1 MNTVTNFML
10 GIRKDADG
18 NPVVSTPEGPNT
30 PLTQD
35 ILDRIEKNRVKV
47 QNEAL
52 GKDTDVS
59 NVTAN
64 TGSTGGSDDSGSDDD
79 GGDPDPTNVI
89 GSGYYQPNPQSD
101 YQTDYKPSAP
111 TGQSAI

>member
-1 MNTVTNFML
+1 M
-10 GIRKDADG
+10 
-18 NPVVSTPEGPNT
+18 
-30 PLTQD
+30 TQD

-111 TGQSAI
+111 TGQSHLKQKNILAGEKDLDAHHLEGSSTKNQDAYI

>member
-35 ILDRIEKNRVKV
+35 ILDIIEKNRVKF
-47 QNEAL
+47 
-52 GKDTDVS
+52 KT
-59 NVTAN
+59 
-64 TGSTGGSDDSGSDDD
+64 
-79 GGDPDPTNVI
+79 
-89 GSGYYQPNPQSD
+89 
-101 YQTDYKPSAP
+101 KH
-111 TGQSAI
+111 